1 VLLILLLLLLLL
13 LQDGVVVVVVVAKD
27 GVVVIVV
34 DSDVDMDKEELLMA
48 ISAVDWAAAARS
60 DATDVDVDD
69 VVVVLGKGGSWAM
82 VRDTRRIPAMVE
94 LTSTIHLTI
103 R

>member
-1 VLLILLLLLLLL
+1 LL
-13 LQDGVVVVVVVAKD
+13 LQDGVVDDNGVDDGVNFVVVVD
-27 GVVVIVV
+27 FVV
-34 DSDVDMDKEELLMA
+34 DVDVDVDKEEPLMA

-60 DATDVDVDD
+60 DATDVDVD
-69 VVVVLGKGGSWAM
+69 VVDANVGKEGRLAIV
-82 VRDTRRIPAMVE
+82 VRDTRRTPAMVE